1 MKTTVCCYN
10 TMTIADISNLPTITL
25 KVTGR
30 ESIATKCVIINQ
42 ETKVFLEML
51 SGFTFNQN
59 ETATITISSESI
71 DFIQSI
77 DEYTTLS
84 VLFFDSANIPIYRD
98 IVRFNETMGGSG
110 DYVQADSSDTY
121 IIYGNEYNPSIESS
135 PVSTSNG
142 TGGSSGGSGSG
153 GSGSGGNGSSTTTP
167 TTQSQTYIAVYEGET
182 IFDFDSTLITDT
194 NEYSVAYDSNNN
206 GRGQMEISSGYIYN
220 QGVEDNQGDFKVRSA
235 QYGVFNSSPSSL
247 EAVDVFY
254 YGFNTNTG
262 NTYGYHPNA
271 LDGRNPNLVN
281 TLEKSFP
288 AINRNGKYYH
298 FRNGRDE
305 RFSETISYLQSRQE
319 NGIDNSSLT
328 ISTQVYKEDSISDWT
343 VGMSVY
349 SDAEGTSITDSHV
362 DSYADVNDLDRYH
375 FISKNSSNVWVLV
388 RCTDGI
394 VTHVEAVDSLDYVR
408 MVEMYEVRIDS
419 TVSFTSAGSRL
430 SDYRSWLQGQLAL
443 EDAVFNE
450 VGSGSFGEYTSSR
463 FGISRISY
471 YRGDYRRAFDM
482 VNGTIGA
489 VGDKIYRAKAPLNSM
504 RVFHKTI
511 VSTDGDSIYEADE
524 NQYARYKFYTF
535 ANKRILNQSFQ
546 EQPWLLIEFDKVT
559 GLISD
564 RQWINPSDYIA

>member
-1 MKTTVCCYN
+1 
-10 TMTIADISNLPTITL
+10 MTIADISNLPTITL

-153 GSGSGGNGSSTTTP
+153 GSGSGGSGSSTTTP
-167 TTQSQTYIAVYEGET
+167 TTQTQTYIAVYEGET

-408 MVEMYEVRIDS
+408 MVEMYEVRINS

-450 VGSGSFGEYTSSR
+450 VGGGSFGEYTSSR

-524 NQYARYKFYTF
+524 NQYARYSFYTF

-546 EQPWLLIEFDKVT
+546 EQPWLLIEFDNVT

>member
-1 MKTTVCCYN
+1 MKTTVYCYN

-42 ETKVFLEML
+42 ETKVLLEML

-84 VLFFDSANIPIYRD
+84 VLFFDSSNIPIYRD

-110 DYVQADSSDTY
+110 DYVQVDSSDTY

-135 PVSTSNG
+135 PVSTNNG

-153 GSGSGGNGSSTTTP
+153 GSGSSTTTP
-167 TTQSQTYIAVYEGET
+167 TSQNQTYIAVYDGET
-182 IFDFDSTLITDT
+182 LFNFDSTPITGT
-194 NEYSVAYDSNNN
+194 NEYSVAYDSNNS
-206 GRGQMEISSGYIYN
+206 GRGQMTFGSGNNIYN
-220 QGVEDNQGDFKVRSA
+220 QGVEETQGDFKVRSA
-235 QYGVFNSSPSSL
+235 QYGVFNDTPSSL
-247 EAVDVFY
+247 EAVDVFN

-281 TLEKSFP
+281 TLEKFYP
-288 AINRNGKYYH
+288 APNRNGKYYH

-349 SDAEGTSITDSHV
+349 SDANGTSVTDNHV

-394 VTHVEAVDSLDYVR
+394 VTHVEAVNSLDYVR
-408 MVEMYEVRIDS
+408 MVEMYGVRIDS

-430 SDYRSWLQGQLAL
+430 SDYRTWLEGQLAL
-443 EDAVFNE
+443 EDAVFVE
-450 VGSGSFGEYTSSR
+450 TGSNTFGEYTSSR
-463 FGISRISY
+463 FAISRVSY
-471 YRGDYRRAFDM
+471 YRGTYRRAFDM

-489 VGDKIYRAKAPLNSM
+489 VGDKIYYAKVPLNSV

-511 VSTDGDSIYEADE
+511 VSTDGDSIYEVDE
-524 NQYARYKFYTF
+524 NQYARYSFHAF
-535 ANKRILNQSFQ
+535 ANKRITNDLFQ

>member
-1 MKTTVCCYN
+1 
-10 TMTIADISNLPTITL
+10 MTIADISNLPTITL

>member
-328 ISTQVYKEDSISDWT
+328 ISTQVYKEDSISDRT